1 VIKRYLFVGLGG
13 GIGALSR
20 YVLIELTQKQMISFP
35 YSTILINLIGAF
47 LLTFSLNLAVL
58 EFKINKEIQLAI
70 NVGLIGSFTTLSL
83 IMTDTI
89 SLLSTPSLLILYY
102 CVTIFGGL
110 FMSYIAYLFACYL
123 NKRGEF
129 K

>member
-1 VIKRYLFVGLGG
+1 
-13 GIGALSR
+13 LSW
-20 YVLIELTQKQMISFP
+20 YVLIELTQKHMISFP
-35 YSTILINLIGAF
+35 YSSILINLLGAF
-47 LLTFSLNLAVL
+47 LLTFLLTLAVL
-58 EFKINKEIQLAI
+58 DFKINKEIQLAI
-70 NVGLIGSFTTLSL
+70 NEGLIDSFTTLSL